1 VPKSDDS
8 FRYSSQVPSVEMKFS
23 SEDFSRFLASR
34 RSTRDFL
41 PTPVSPQLIERILAD
56 SLTAPSWSNT
66 RPFMVAI
73 ASGDI
78 RDRISAEFLS
88 RWGVLSQIMRKG
100 FLNKLRIIYSR
111 YGLPTSNR
119 LIAKPYPADLKPRA
133 ERVGREM
140 YETFGV
146 ARGDRTA
153 RDQQWARNYS
163 FFGAPVELFIYIHKS
178 LHIYAA
184 SDAGLMMQNLML
196 SAHAH
201 GLGSCAQGAV
211 AIWDDVVRKEFAV
224 PEGYR
229 LLCGI
234 AIGYPSDSPINDFK
248 ANRLDVETL
257 TVKPRRK

>member
-1 VPKSDDS
+1 VASTDN
-8 FRYSSQVPSVEMKFS
+8 KFNP
-23 SEDFSRFLASR
+23 EEFSNFLASR

-41 PTPVSPQLIERILAD
+41 PTPVAPELIEKILKD

-66 RPFMVAI
+66 RPFKVAV
-73 ASGDI
+73 ATGEI
-78 RDRISAEFLS
+78 RERISTEFLS
-88 RWGVLSQIMRKG
+88 RWSVLSKIMRKG
-100 FLNKLRIIYSR
+100 LLNKLRIIYSR

-119 LIAKPYPADLKPRA
+119 SIAKPYPSELKPRA

-153 RDQQWARNYS
+153 RDQQWAKNYS
-163 FFGAPVELFIYIHKS
+163 FFGAPVELFIYVHKS

-184 SDAGLMMQNLML
+184 SDAGLMMQNLVL

-201 GLGSCAQGAV
+201 GLGTCAQGAV
-211 AIWDDVVRKEFAV
+211 AIWDDVVRKEFDI
-224 PEGYR
+224 PKDYR

-234 AIGYPSDSPINDFK
+234 AMGYPSDSPINDFK
-248 ANRLDVETL
+248 ANRIDVEDLTL
-257 TVKPRRK
+257 KPRSK